1 MAKARLIKVRR
12 KVRIEGVLFPGL
24 PGLLGIFTLA
34 KTGLASYNIVLSNE
48 QQRVAADKEEQRD
61 AVRLLQTEV
70 NELQERSR
78 VLAAVKEDGIESNQE
93 NVYVVGGSE
102 KKSEW

>member
-12 KVRIEGVLFPGL
+12 KVRIEGVLFL
-24 PGLLGIFTLA
+24 VFLVCLGIFTLA

-78 VLAAVKEDGIESNQE
+78 VLAAVKEDGIEKKKK

-102 KKSEW
+102 EEE

>member
-1 MAKARLIKVRR
+1 M
-12 KVRIEGVLFPGL
+12 
-24 PGLLGIFTLA
+24 
-34 KTGLASYNIVLSNE
+34 LSNE

-102 KKSEW
+102 EEE

>member
-12 KVRIEGVLFPGL
+12 KVRIEGVLFL
-24 PGLLGIFTLA
+24 VFLVCLGIFTLA

-70 NELQERSR
+70 NELQERRLTFTGRRLLEEHGMSVAR
-78 VLAAVKEDGIESNQE
+78 FIEL
-93 NVYVVGGSE
+93 YC
-102 KKSEW
+102 KA

>member
-12 KVRIEGVLFPGL
+12 KVRIEGVLFL
-24 PGLLGIFTLA
+24 VFLSLLSGIFTLA

-102 KKSEW
+102 EEE

>member
-12 KVRIEGVLFPGL
+12 KVRIEGVLFL
-24 PGLLGIFTLA
+24 VFLVCLGIFTLA
-34 KTGLASYNIVLSNE
+34 KTGLASYNIVLSTE

-102 KKSEW
+102 EVE

>member
-12 KVRIEGVLFPGL
+12 KVRIERVLFL
-24 PGLLGIFTLA
+24 VFLVCLGIFTLA

-102 KKSEW
+102 EEE

>member
-12 KVRIEGVLFPGL
+12 KVRIEGVLFL
-24 PGLLGIFTLA
+24 VFLVCLGIFTLA

-102 KKSEW
+102 EEE

>member
-12 KVRIEGVLFPGL
+12 KVRIEGVLFL
-24 PGLLGIFTLA
+24 VFLVCLGIFTLA

-48 QQRVAADKEEQRD
+48 QRRVAADKEEQRD

-102 KKSEW
+102 EEE

>member
-12 KVRIEGVLFPGL
+12 KVRIEGVLFL
-24 PGLLGIFTLA
+24 VFLVCLGIFTLA

-48 QQRVAADKEEQRD
+48 QQRVAAEKEEQRA

-102 KKSEW
+102 EEE

>member
-12 KVRIEGVLFPGL
+12 KVRIEGVLFL
-24 PGLLGIFTLA
+24 VFLVCLGIFTLA

-61 AVRLLQTEV
+61 AVRLLQTDV

-102 KKSEW
+102 EEE

>member
-12 KVRIEGVLFPGL
+12 TVRIEGVLFL
-24 PGLLGIFTLA
+24 VFLVCLGIFTLA
-34 KTGLASYNIVLSNE
+34 KTGLASYNIVLSHE

-102 KKSEW
+102 EEE

>member
-12 KVRIEGVLFPGL
+12 KVRIEGVLFL
-24 PGLLGIFTLA
+24 VLLVCLGIFTLA

-102 KKSEW
+102 EEE

>member
-12 KVRIEGVLFPGL
+12 KVRIEGVLFL
-24 PGLLGIFTLA
+24 VFLVCLGIFTLA

-93 NVYVVGGSE
+93 NVYVVGSSE
-102 KKSEW
+102 EEE

>member
-12 KVRIEGVLFPGL
+12 KVRIEGVLFL
-24 PGLLGIFTLA
+24 VFLVCLGIFTLA

-78 VLAAVKEDGIESNQE
+78 VLAAVKEDGIESNRE

-102 KKSEW
+102 EEE

>member
-12 KVRIEGVLFPGL
+12 KVRIEGVLFL
-24 PGLLGIFTLA
+24 VFLVCLGIFTLA

-93 NVYVVGGSE
+93 NVYVVGGSQE
-102 KKSEW
+102 EE

>member
-12 KVRIEGVLFPGL
+12 KVRIEGVLFL
-24 PGLLGIFTLA
+24 VFLVCLGIFTLA
-34 KTGLASYNIVLSNE
+34 RTGLASYNIVLSNE

-102 KKSEW
+102 EEE

>member
-12 KVRIEGVLFPGL
+12 KVRIEGVLFL
-24 PGLLGIFTLA
+24 VFLVCLGIFTLA

-48 QQRVAADKEEQRD
+48 QQCVAADKEEQRD

-102 KKSEW
+102 EEE

>member
-12 KVRIEGVLFPGL
+12 KVRIEGVLFL
-24 PGLLGIFTLA
+24 VFLVCLGIFTLA

-48 QQRVAADKEEQRD
+48 QQRVAADKEQQRD

-102 KKSEW
+102 EEE

>member
-12 KVRIEGVLFPGL
+12 KVRIEGVLFL
-24 PGLLGIFTLA
+24 VFLVCLGIFTLA

-102 KKSEW
+102 EKE

>member
-12 KVRIEGVLFPGL
+12 KVRIEGVLFL
-24 PGLLGIFTLA
+24 VFLVCLGIFTLA

-93 NVYVVGGSE
+93 NVYVVGGNE
-102 KKSEW
+102 EEE

>member
-12 KVRIEGVLFPGL
+12 KVRIDGVLFL
-24 PGLLGIFTLA
+24 VFLVCLGIFTLA

-102 KKSEW
+102 EEE

>member
-12 KVRIEGVLFPGL
+12 KVRIEGVLFL
-24 PGLLGIFTLA
+24 VFLVCLGIFTLA

-78 VLAAVKEDGIESNQE
+78 VLAAVKEDGIESNLE

-102 KKSEW
+102 EEE

>member
-12 KVRIEGVLFPGL
+12 KVRIEGVLFL
-24 PGLLGIFTLA
+24 AFLVCLGIFTLA

-102 KKSEW
+102 EEE

>member
-12 KVRIEGVLFPGL
+12 KVRIEGVLFL
-24 PGLLGIFTLA
+24 VFLVCLGIFTLA

-48 QQRVAADKEEQRD
+48 QQRVAADKDEQRD

-102 KKSEW
+102 EEE

>member
-12 KVRIEGVLFPGL
+12 KVRIEGVLFL
-24 PGLLGIFTLA
+24 VFLVCL
-34 KTGLASYNIVLSNE
+34 TGLASYNIVLSNE

-102 KKSEW
+102 EEE

>member
-1 MAKARLIKVRR
+1 MYYLPTGNYPGATKRS
-12 KVRIEGVLFPGL
+12 VLPSLYGHI
-24 PGLLGIFTLA
+24 LGIFTLA

-102 KKSEW
+102 EEE

>member
-12 KVRIEGVLFPGL
+12 KVRIEGVLFL
-24 PGLLGIFTLA
+24 VFLVCLGIFTLA
-34 KTGLASYNIVLSNE
+34 KTGLASYNIMSGGE

-102 KKSEW
+102 EEE

>member
-12 KVRIEGVLFPGL
+12 KVRIEGVLFL
-24 PGLLGIFTLA
+24 VFLVCLGIFTLA

-93 NVYVVGGSE
+93 NVYVVGGSGE
-102 KKSEW
+102 EE

>member
-1 MAKARLIKVRR
+1 ML
-12 KVRIEGVLFPGL
+12 
-24 PGLLGIFTLA
+24 
-34 KTGLASYNIVLSNE
+34 
-48 QQRVAADKEEQRD
+48 QQRD

-102 KKSEW
+102 EEE

>member
-12 KVRIEGVLFPGL
+12 KVRIEGVLFL
-24 PGLLGIFTLA
+24 VFLVCLSIFTLA

-78 VLAAVKEDGIESNQE
+78 GRQDRIQSGKRLCRRRQ
-93 NVYVVGGSE
+93 
-102 KKSEW
+102 

>member
-12 KVRIEGVLFPGL
+12 KVRIEGVLFL
-24 PGLLGIFTLA
+24 VFLVCLGIFTLA
-34 KTGLASYNIVLSNE
+34 KTGLATYNIVLSNE

-102 KKSEW
+102 EEE

>member
-1 MAKARLIKVRR
+1 MANARLIKVRR
-12 KVRIEGVLFPGL
+12 KVRIEGVLFL
-24 PGLLGIFTLA
+24 VFLVCLGIFTLA

-102 KKSEW
+102 EEE

>member
-12 KVRIEGVLFPGL
+12 KVRIEGVLFL
-24 PGLLGIFTLA
+24 VFLVCLGIFTLA

-61 AVRLLQTEV
+61 AVRLAADGS
-70 NELQERSR
+70 ER
-78 VLAAVKEDGIESNQE
+78 AAGTQPCARGSQGRRDRIQSG

-102 KKSEW
+102 EEE

>member
-12 KVRIEGVLFPGL
+12 KVRIEGVLFL
-24 PGLLGIFTLA
+24 VFLVCLGIFTLA

-78 VLAAVKEDGIESNQE
+78 VLAEDGIESNQE

-102 KKSEW
+102 EEE

>member
-12 KVRIEGVLFPGL
+12 KVRIEGVLFL
-24 PGLLGIFTLA
+24 VFLVCLGIFTLT

-102 KKSEW
+102 EEE

>member
-12 KVRIEGVLFPGL
+12 KVRIEGVLFL
-24 PGLLGIFTLA
+24 VFLVCLGIFTLA

-48 QQRVAADKEEQRD
+48 QQRVAADKEERRD

-102 KKSEW
+102 EEE

>member
-12 KVRIEGVLFPGL
+12 KVRIEGVLFL
-24 PGLLGIFTLA
+24 VFLVCLGIFTLA

-93 NVYVVGGSE
+93 NVYLVGGSE
-102 KKSEW
+102 EEE

>member
-12 KVRIEGVLFPGL
+12 KVRIEGVLFL
-24 PGLLGIFTLA
+24 VFLVCLGIFTLA

-78 VLAAVKEDGIESNQE
+78 VLAAVKEDGIESDQE

-102 KKSEW
+102 EEE

>member
-12 KVRIEGVLFPGL
+12 KVRIEGVLFL
-24 PGLLGIFTLA
+24 VFLVCLDIFTLA

-102 KKSEW
+102 EEE